1 MYEDFYAYDSGIYQ
15 HVEGDFI
22 GVQSAR
28 IVGWGV
34 TADNVHFWRLANSWV
49 IIEFCKFRYVL

>member
-49 IIEFCKFRYVL
+49 II